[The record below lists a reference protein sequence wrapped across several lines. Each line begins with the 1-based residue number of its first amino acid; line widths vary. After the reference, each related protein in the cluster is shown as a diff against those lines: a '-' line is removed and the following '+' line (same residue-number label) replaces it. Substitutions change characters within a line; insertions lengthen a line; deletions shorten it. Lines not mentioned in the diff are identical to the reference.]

1 MDQCWEMC
9 QRKVKTPVPV
19 TQNWLVCSL
28 LKLLLAMLKLEL
40 PLDPEKDPKDL
51 PAKEKEVKVENMTE
65 PQFSVLK
72 DGERHI
78 FLCIFLGLGSGWLW
92 CGASGP
98 PRIRLAARLWTSVG
112 LRHIY
117 LQCKGI

>member
-65 PQFSVLK
+65 PQFSVWL
-72 DGERHI
+72 GERHI
-78 FLCIFLGLGSGWLW
+78 LGPRFWLALVW
-92 CGASGP
+92 SFGATTDTAG
-98 PRIRLAARLWTSVG
+98 RKVMDKRRAQT
-112 LRHIY
+112 Y
-117 LQCKGI
+117 LFAT